1 MSTVLLYTSPARG
14 HLFPI
19 LGVALELQSRGH
31 RVHLRTLSDEVE
43 RVRALGLSAEPISP
57 TVQAREMDDW
67 KGTNPMQALELA
79 MRTFADR
86 SQAEVEDLQ
95 TAIRTVE
102 PDALVIDTNSWGAL
116 AAAEASGLPWVVF
129 QPYFTALPAP
139 GVPPFGPGLPRRT
152 DLIGRLRDKFL
163 GKTIY
168 SKMNQWGL
176 PAVNACR
183 EQVGLTPAAAVGEP
197 IMHAPRVLYFTSE
210 ALEYPRDQWPASF
223 RFIGPG
229 TWAPPADAP
238 AWLDEVDR
246 PIALVTC
253 SSERQR
259 DRLIV
264 ESALQALPADGLF
277 VVATSAAYPPEEI
290 AAQSGRHARL
300 EQFIPHEPVVK
311 RADVIVC
318 HGGMGI
324 TQRALAHG
332 VPVVVIP
339 FGRDQ
344 LEVARRVEQ
353 AHAGLMLPPTR
364 LSPSSLS
371 AAVSAARGMRPG
383 AERIAEAFAAS
394 GGPAA
399 AADVLEELVQPSAQ
413 APGDER
419 VGSSA

>member
-1 MSTVLLYTSPARG
+1 
-14 HLFPI
+14 
-19 LGVALELQSRGH
+19 
-31 RVHLRTLSDEVE
+31 
-43 RVRALGLSAEPISP
+43 
-57 TVQAREMDDW
+57 MDDW
-67 KGTNPMQALELA
+67 KGTNPMQALQLA

-86 SQAEVEDLQ
+86 SGAEVKDLQ
-95 TAIRTVE
+95 AAIRAVKPE
-102 PDALVIDTNSWGAL
+102 LLVIDTNSWGAQ

-139 GVPPFGPGLPRRT
+139 GVPPFGPGLPRRM
-152 DLIGRLRDKFL
+152 DLIGRLRDRFL
-163 GKTIY
+163 GRMIY

-183 EQVGLTPAAAVGEP
+183 EQVGLTPVGAVGEP
-197 IMHAPRVLYFTSE
+197 ILHAPGVLYFTSE
-210 ALEYPRDQWPASF
+210 ALEYPRDQWPPSF

-238 AWLDEVDR
+238 PWLEDVDR

-253 SSERQR
+253 SSERQQ
-259 DRLIV
+259 DRAIV
-264 ESALQALPADGLF
+264 ESALQTLPADGLF
-277 VVATSAAYPPEEI
+277 VVATTAAYQPAEI
-290 AAQSGRHARL
+290 SAQSGHHVRL

-311 RADVIVC
+311 RAEVVVC

-332 VPVVVIP
+332 VPVVVVP

-344 LEVARRVEQ
+344 LEVARRVEH
-353 AHAGLMLPPTR
+353 AHAGVMLPPTR

-371 AAVSAARGMRPG
+371 AAVSAAREMRPG
-383 AERIAEAFAAS
+383 AERIAGAFGATGGAS
-394 GGPAA
+394 V
-399 AADVLEELVQPSAQ
+399 AADVLEELVQQSAQ